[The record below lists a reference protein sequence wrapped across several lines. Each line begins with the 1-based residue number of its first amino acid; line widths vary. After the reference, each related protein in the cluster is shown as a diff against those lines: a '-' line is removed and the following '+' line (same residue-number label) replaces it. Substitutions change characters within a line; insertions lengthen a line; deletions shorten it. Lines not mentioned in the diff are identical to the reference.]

1 MKICLTNEG
10 KTYRF
15 YLPRSGLLLKVVL
28 KIALPVE
35 KEKAKGQG
43 SDEGEKTHI
52 ARKDSENGEE
62 GVAKTDGEA
71 QDSRREKTRTL
82 FTRREKA
89 EILSSAEEM
98 RKVLK
103 ACRRKLGKFIL
114 IEARDSDG
122 DGISVRI

>member
-15 YLPRSGLLLKVVL
+15 YLPLSGLLLKVVL
-28 KIALPVE
+28 KLALPVE
-35 KEKAKGQG
+35 KEKAKGRAATKAKKRILRG
-43 SDEGEKTHI
+43 RIRKT
-52 ARKDSENGEE
+52 AKRRFKNGRGGAGFPPGKNE
-62 GVAKTDGEA
+62 DP
-71 QDSRREKTRTL
+71 

-103 ACRRKLGKFIL
+103 ACRRRLGKFTL

>member
-15 YLPRSGLLLKVVL
+15 YLPLSGLLLKVVL

-62 GVAKTDGEA
+62 GVAKTDGGGAGFPPRKNEDPFYA
-71 QDSRREKTRTL
+71 AGKGGDSFLRGGD
-82 FTRREKA
+82 A
-89 EILSSAEEM
+89 ES
-98 RKVLK
+98 
-103 ACRRKLGKFIL
+103 
-114 IEARDSDG
+114 IESLPP
-122 DGISVRI
+122 